1 MQTNV
6 DTLVAFHVHRHVL
19 HRMQWL
25 SISGLEILRVGP
37 HHVVGF
43 AGGYPLSELAA
54 VVGIEFPSCP
64 FVLGAADLDL
74 YPEDWMIVRSPDCA
88 KDQRIRLVRFYL
100 LLSGGDGTARAEG
113 GKEQQGKGQTCG
125 TQRAPSST
133 SSHRL
138 RFPLPLPLL
147 RTLLPPL

>member
-19 HRMQWL
+19 HRMQWP

-37 HHVVGF
+37 DHVVGF

-74 YPEDWMIVRSPDCA
+74 DPEDWMIIRSPNGS
-88 KDQRIRLVRFYL
+88 KYQSIGLVRFYL
-100 LLSGGDGTARAEG
+100 FLSSREGIAHADGE
-113 GKEQQGKGQTCG
+113 KEQHGKGQTCG
-125 TQRAPSST
+125 TQRAPGSRRH
-133 SSHRL
+133 HRA
-138 RFPLPLPLL
+138 RFPL
-147 RTLLPPL
+147 

>member
-25 SISGLEILRVGP
+25 SIGGLEILRVGP
-37 HHVVGF
+37 DHVVGF
-43 AGGYPLSELAA
+43 AGGYPLSALAA
-54 VVGIEFPSCP
+54 VIGIEFPSCP
-64 FVLGAADLDL
+64 FVLGTPDLDL
-74 YPEDWMIVRSPDCA
+74 DPEDWTIVRSPNGA
-88 KDQRIRLVRFYL
+88 KYQSIGLVRFYL
-100 LLSGGDGTARAEG
+100 FLSSREGIAHAEG

-125 TQRAPSST
+125 TQRAPGSRSN
-133 SSHRL
+133 HRL

-147 RTLLPPL
+147 RTLLL